1 MGIQLAPAQNV
12 YKHYLQ
18 GLQTTEVLYHM
29 KYTDLGERVCRQ
41 CLFSCM
47 CMQKQAKVN
56 RKGRFGGSRM
66 AFMCLFS
73 FSFYCVESNNL

>member
-12 YKHYLQ
+12 YKHYMYLQ

-41 CLFSCM
+41 GLFFVYVH
-47 CMQKQAKVN
+47 AKAGQG
-56 RKGRFGGSRM
+56 K
-66 AFMCLFS
+66 
-73 FSFYCVESNNL
+73 